1 MKHGGLRLPFL
12 FENAMNQEKIKL
24 TYNISTWEKLGV
36 NFWGIP
42 KVGNTSI
49 KYLLH
54 YKSGNPMQP
63 DDDKNQWVHHIK
75 NTSYITP
82 EQAESNGYKNV
93 AVIRNPY
100 DRFMS
105 MWKDVKRRRRLFGI
119 KNCDIIEDLVK
130 ILEETKDKKRN
141 IHFRSQCYFLKIDNI
156 ECIDIHNTERLQS
169 FFEME
174 IPHKNSIKDDV
185 YMSDEIGERVYEIFK
200 DDFIKLGYS
209 K

>member
-1 MKHGGLRLPFL
+1 
-12 FENAMNQEKIKL
+12 MNQEQTKL

-42 KVGNTSI
+42 KAGNTSI

-54 YKSGNPMQP
+54 YTSGNPMQP

-82 EQAESNGYKNV
+82 EQALENGHKNI
-93 AVIRNPY
+93 AVTRNPY
-100 DRFMS
+100 ERFAS
-105 MWKDVKRRRRLFGI
+105 MWKDVKRRKRLFGLTT
-119 KNCDIIEDLVK
+119 CDTIEDFIK
-130 ILEETKDKKRN
+130 MLEETPDEKRN
-141 IHFRSQCYFLKIDNI
+141 VHFRSQCYFLKIDNI
-156 ECIDIHNTERLQS
+156 ECIDIRNTDKLQS
-169 FFEME
+169 FFNTD

-185 YMSDEIGERVYEIFK
+185 DMSSEIRERVYKLFK
-200 DDFIKLGYS
+200 DDFTKLGYN